1 MRILTAVILVAIALV
16 ATGVEYQLRYGGR
29 PLLARK
35 QSGMF
40 SSKYGAAY
48 VRSLTIPQ
56 ETPIGSIEP
65 DEHLALIWDEFGK
78 DFWACYVRNS
88 KGQRGWVLC
97 DATNTTM

>member
-1 MRILTAVILVAIALV
+1 MRVLTIVIPVTIALV
-16 ATGVEYQLRYGGR
+16 SASIEYQLHYGGK
-29 PLLARK
+29 PLLARTR
-35 QSGMF
+35 SGMF

-48 VRSLTIPQ
+48 VGSLTIPQ

-65 DEHLALIWDEFGK
+65 GEHLALIWDEFGK

-97 DATNTTM
+97 GSTDITM